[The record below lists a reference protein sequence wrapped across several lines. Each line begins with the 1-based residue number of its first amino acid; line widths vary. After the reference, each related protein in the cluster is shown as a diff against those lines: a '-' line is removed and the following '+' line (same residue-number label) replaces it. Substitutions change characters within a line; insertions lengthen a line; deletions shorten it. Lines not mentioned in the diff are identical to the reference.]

1 MQAVLLQELLD
12 EVNMGHHHTAAAVS
26 SETELVHGI
35 AVVEI
40 RIADSSSLKA
50 AACGMRMEL
59 EGGYEP
65 ISHTGV
71 IRTLLSNKLDIP
83 LPKVGD
89 DLFSLMN

>member
-1 MQAVLLQELLD
+1 
-12 EVNMGHHHTAAAVS
+12 
-26 SETELVHGI
+26 
-35 AVVEI
+35 
-40 RIADSSSLKA
+40 
-50 AACGMRMEL
+50 MRMEL

-65 ISHTGV
+65 ISHARV